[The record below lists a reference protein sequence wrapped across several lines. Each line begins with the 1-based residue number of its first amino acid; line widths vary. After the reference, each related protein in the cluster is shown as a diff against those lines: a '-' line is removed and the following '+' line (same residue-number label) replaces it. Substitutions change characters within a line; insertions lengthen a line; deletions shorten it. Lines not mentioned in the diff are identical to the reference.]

1 MDGSFNR
8 IAVLIAGP
16 TASGKSAVAMDLA
29 ERLNGVII
37 NADAMQLYKDLE
49 VLTSRPSASDERRVP
64 HRLYGCV
71 PGAEAWSAGRWVTAA
86 RDEINAAWNNRQVPI
101 VTGGTGLYFKVL
113 EEGLSPVPAIPADV
127 RQHWRERLQAAG
139 AVALHA
145 ELARRSPDDAARLD
159 AQDSQR
165 IVRALEVVDATG
177 KPLSE
182 HFKAAGDSSVLAGIQ
197 LRRAVMMPPRE
208 ELYAACDARFEA
220 MLLRGAVEEV
230 RRLLG
235 AGLAA
240 DLPVMKAIGVKPLA
254 AMLAGEMTEAEA
266 IALAQRQTRNYA
278 KRQMTWIRNQM
289 SGWPVYERRDAATRA
304 LLDD

>member
-16 TASGKSAVAMDLA
+16 TASGKSAVAMRVA
-29 ERLNGVII
+29 EQVNGVII
-37 NADAMQLYKDLE
+37 NADAMQLYSELE
-49 VLTSRPSASDERRVP
+49 ILTSRPSAADERRVP

-71 PGAEAWSAGRWVTAA
+71 PGAEAWSAGRWLAAA
-86 RDEINAAWNNRQVPI
+86 RDEIEAAWAGQQVPV

-113 EEGLSPVPAIPADV
+113 EEGLSPVPAIPAEI
-127 RQHWRERLQAAG
+127 RQRWRERMQGEGPA
-139 AVALHA
+139 ALHR
-145 ELARRSPDDAARLD
+145 ELARRAPDDAVRLD
-159 AQDSQR
+159 RQDSQR

-177 KPLSE
+177 EPLSA
-182 HFKAAGDSSVLAGIQ
+182 HFAAAREASILTGVDV
-197 LRRAVMMPPRE
+197 RRAVLMPPRA

-220 MLLRGAVEEV
+220 MLARGAIDEV
-230 RRLLG
+230 RGLLQ

-254 AMLAGEMTEAEA
+254 ALLSGEMTEEDAT
-266 IALAQRQTRNYA
+266 ALAQRQTRNYT

-289 SGWPVYERRDAATRA
+289 GPWPVFASGDDAIGA
-304 LLDD
+304 LLND